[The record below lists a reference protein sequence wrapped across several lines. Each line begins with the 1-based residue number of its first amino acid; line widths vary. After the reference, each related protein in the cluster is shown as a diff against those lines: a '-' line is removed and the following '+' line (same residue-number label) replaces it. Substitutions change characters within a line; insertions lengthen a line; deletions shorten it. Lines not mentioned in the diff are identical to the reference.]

1 MKMFGQG
8 KKVYDLYI
16 VQRGTGGKRLNPNLP
31 KQIRKALGTE
41 RKVLV
46 VVKEKDIEEL
56 RKSIREDQVIANDE
70 HEEQQV
76 RDRVRESIA
85 DNQEQID
92 ALENEKGE
100 LEETPTQRK
109 TEQHLQKV
117 WFHGH
122 RGSPGSGNDDRGDC

>member
-1 MKMFGQG
+1 MFGQG
-8 KKVYDLYI
+8 KKAYDLYT
-16 VQRGTGGKRLNPNLP
+16 VQRGTGVKRLNPNLP
-31 KQIRKALGTE
+31 KEIRKALGTE

-46 VVKEKDIEEL
+46 VVKEKYIEEL

-76 RDRVRESIA
+76 RDRVRERIA

-92 ALENEKGE
+92 ALENERGE

-109 TEQHLQKV
+109 TEEHLQKV